1 MEQALNNSND
11 RLKWVKQFRE
21 FETMSTLDRR
31 AVVTL
36 IQSVRV
42 ISKTELKINF
52 RFEDEYKDALKMLSS
67 CKEAV

>member
-1 MEQALNNSND
+1 
-11 RLKWVKQFRE
+11 
-21 FETMSTLDRR
+21 MSTLDRR